1 MTISRRSLL
10 AASLALVAC
19 PLRAA
24 RSGRVAVIGAGMAGL
39 ACARRLAGAGFA
51 TVVLEARDRIGG
63 RIRTDRR
70 WSDLPVDLGAAWIHG
85 ASGNPVTALARE
97 AGARRVATDYDASAA
112 YDSRGKSI
120 DLDAEVAG
128 MERLIEEARDAS
140 EDLDDDVSLKA
151 AVEAHPRYPRL
162 DERGHSILGHVVNA
176 FFELEYAGDWSELS
190 AWSLD
195 EDSGFDGA
203 DVLLPDGYDALP
215 AFMARGLDIRLGSVV
230 TAVSLA
236 GKGATVHLAD
246 GELVAADHVVVTVPL
261 GVLKDGR
268 IAFEPKLPAGHR
280 QAIERLGFGVLE
292 KTCLRFAEPFWPRDV
307 DWIQFLSGRRG
318 EWAEWLSLTRATGTP
333 LLVGFNAGTYG
344 RALGSLD
351 DGAVVD
357 AALAALRAMFGQ
369 KVPAPVGAIVTRWAA
384 DPLARGAY
392 SFNAV
397 GSDGATRRALAEPID
412 GRLFFAGEATSAAHF
427 GTTHGALLSGLA
439 AAGAILGS

>member
-1 MTISRRSLL
+1 MTMSRRSLL
-10 AASLALVAC
+10 AASLALAAS

-24 RSGRVAVIGAGMAGL
+24 RPGRVAVIGAGMAGL
-39 ACARRLAGAGFA
+39 ACARRLAAAGYQ

-70 WSDLPVDLGAAWIHG
+70 WSDLPVDLGASWIHG
-85 ASGNPVTALARE
+85 VSGNPVAAMARE

-112 YDSRGKSI
+112 YGPDGEAVDIDADVARMEGLIDEAREEAS
-120 DLDAEVAG
+120 DLDE
-128 MERLIEEARDAS
+128 
-140 EDLDDDVSLKA
+140 DVSLKA

-195 EDSGFDGA
+195 EDSGFGGA
-203 DVLLPDGYDALP
+203 DVLLPDGYDAVP
-215 AFMARGLDIRLGSVV
+215 AFMARGLDIRLGSVAA
-230 TAVSLA
+230 AVSLV

-246 GELVAADHVVVTVPL
+246 GQFVAADHVVVTVPL

-280 QAIERLGFGVLE
+280 GAIERLGFGVLE

-307 DWIQFLSGRRG
+307 DWIEFLSGRRG

-333 LLVGFNAGTYG
+333 LLVAFNAGIYG
-344 RALGSLD
+344 RALGSFD

-369 KVPAPVGAIVTRWAA
+369 KVPSPVGTIVTRWAA
-384 DPLARGAY
+384 DPFARGAY

-397 GSDGATRRALAEPID
+397 GSDGDTRRALAEPID
-412 GRLFFAGEATSAAHF
+412 GRLFFAGEATSAEHF

-439 AAGAILGS
+439 AAEAILES